1 MGRTAALRAGP
12 LAEPCNPPT
21 AAKGCYGLTP
31 QDLHSAYAL
40 PATGPTEQTIAL
52 VDAYDDP
59 SAEAD
64 LKVFDEEFHL
74 PACTSANGCF
84 TKVNENGKAGPLSEP
99 QGEWAI
105 EISLDIQVAH
115 AICQNCHILLVEAS
129 DETSSSLYAAAET
142 AARMGATEISNSWE
156 SEEPLTDSA
165 VFNHPGVVVTAA
177 SGDSGYLNWGSS
189 EPAAI
194 GHVGYPASSPHV
206 VAVGGTRL
214 QITSEHAWAGE
225 SVWNDGSGATGG
237 GCSEGFEA
245 PPWQRELPNWSAVGC
260 GTKRA
265 VADVSADADPYTG
278 IAVYDSTTMVQQ
290 PGGGSGP
297 LGWETFGGTSL
308 AAPLI
313 AATFALAGGAGEV
326 EYPAKTLYEAERL
339 HPESLHDV
347 ESGSNGRCLNSP
359 NPKTGQSGCTTLEEA
374 ADCNS
379 EAICVAGPGYD
390 GPSGVGTPD
399 GLAAFKPPSKPIKRT
414 QTIEFT
420 SRAPSSAVVGGTYT
434 PAAVASSGLPVSLT
448 SGTPQVCSLAGST
461 VSFIAA
467 GTCTIDSNQA
477 GDASYQAAP
486 EVQQSFVVSKSSQRI
501 TFTSN
506 APPSAAVGG
515 PPYVVSAIASSG
527 LPVSFSSATPSV
539 CALEGASVS
548 FVGAGTCTVRANQP
562 GNSNYEAAPE
572 AQQTFAVGR
581 RAQVVEFSSTPP
593 ASATVGGPSY
603 AVAARA
609 SSGLPV
615 SLSSGTPSVCTLAGS
630 TVGFL
635 EAGTCTIDANQPGNS
650 NFEPAPETRQSFA
663 VGGPPAL
670 MPMTTPGATPAGSP
684 PPELASLFTPPLA
697 SPLTPPL
704 ASPSTPPPDS
714 DFSLQG
720 NPTVNTKTGAITF
733 IASVSNP
740 GTFTWLVT
748 FRNGTFG
755 AFSATR
761 SKCSASRI
769 RLNGK
774 CRPAQIVFGKS
785 ALSVGAAAGARVTV
799 TFTATPSS
807 SARKALANALA
818 RGRALPVTALLSFRS
833 SLGGGSVSHSYSI
846 TARLAKATKAGSQPN
861 GKRP

>member
-1 MGRTAALRAGP
+1 MARTPALRAGR
-12 LAEPCNPPT
+12 LAEVCKPPT
-21 AAKGCYGLTP
+21 AAQGCYGLTP
-31 QDLHSAYAL
+31 QDLQGAYAL
-40 PATGPTEQTIAL
+40 PATAPTEQTIAL

-84 TKVNENGKAGPLSEP
+84 TKVNANGKASPLPKP
-99 QGEWAI
+99 QGEWAV
-105 EISLDIQVAH
+105 EISLDMEVAH

-129 DETSSSLYAAAET
+129 GEASSSLNAAEET

-156 SEEPLTDSA
+156 SEEPLADSA
-165 VFNHPGVVVTAA
+165 VFNHPGVVITAA
-177 SGDSGYLNWGSS
+177 SGDNGYLNWQSP

-214 QITSEHAWAGE
+214 EITNEDAWAGE
-225 SVWNDGSGATGG
+225 SVWNGSGATGS
-237 GCSEGFEA
+237 GCSGGFEA
-245 PPWQRELPNWSAVGC
+245 PPWQRELPDWSAVGC
-260 GTKRA
+260 ATKRA

-278 IAVYDSTTMVQQ
+278 IAVYDSTTIVQE
-290 PGGGSGP
+290 PGGGFGP

-326 EYPAKTLYEAERL
+326 QYPAETLYEAERV
-339 HPESLHDV
+339 HQGSLHDV
-347 ESGSNGRCLNSP
+347 ESGSNGRCSISF
-359 NPKTGQSGCTTLEEA
+359 NPKTGLSGCTALEEA

-379 EAICVAGPGYD
+379 EAICVAGHGYD

-399 GLAAFKPPSKPIKRT
+399 GLAAFKPPSKPIKQA

-420 SRAPSSAVVGGTYT
+420 SRAPTSAVVGGTYT
-434 PAAVASSGLPVSLT
+434 VAAVASSGLPVSLT

-467 GTCTIDSNQA
+467 GTCTIEADQA
-477 GDASYQAAP
+477 GDATYQAAP
-486 EVQQSFVVSKSSQRI
+486 QVEQS
-501 TFTSN
+501 
-506 APPSAAVGG
+506 
-515 PPYVVSAIASSG
+515 
-527 LPVSFSSATPSV
+527 
-539 CALEGASVS
+539 
-548 FVGAGTCTVRANQP
+548 
-562 GNSNYEAAPE
+562 
-572 AQQTFAVGR
+572 FAVGR

-593 ASATVGGPSY
+593 ATAAVGGPSY

-609 SSGLPV
+609 SSALPV
-615 SLSSGTPSVCTLAGS
+615 SFSSGTPSVCTLAGS
-630 TVGFL
+630 TVDFL

-650 NFEPAPETRQSFA
+650 DYDPAPEARQSFA

-670 MPMTTPGATPAGSP
+670 IPTTTPAATPAGSP
-684 PPELASLFTPPLA
+684 PPLLA
-697 SPLTPPL
+697 SPF
-704 ASPSTPPPDS
+704 TPPPDS

-720 NPTVNTKTGAITF
+720 NPTVNTKTGVITF

-748 FRNGTFG
+748 FRNGIFG

-761 SKCSASRI
+761 SKCGASRI
-769 RLNGK
+769 SLNGK
-774 CRPAQIVFGKS
+774 CRPAQIVFGKG
-785 ALSVGAAAGARVTV
+785 ALSVGDAAGARGTV

-818 RGRALPVTALLSFRS
+818 GGRGLPVTALLSFRS
-833 SLGGGSVSHSYSI
+833 SLGGSSVSHTYLV
-846 TARLAKATKAGSQPN
+846 TARLAKATKAGRQPS
-861 GKRP
+861 GKRGR